1 MRFYYR
7 LIIYIFFISSFHSIM
22 FAQKSAHTTMGIASY
37 YHGWLDGKKTAN
49 GEIYNKSLMTAA
61 HPSLPFNSKVK
72 VTNLY
77 NQKSIVVR
85 INDRGPFV
93 NKRIID
99 LSRAAADS
107 LDFIYSGL
115 AKVQLTVLSYGK
127 INDAIHPQLLA
138 SLKTEKKP
146 KTETIRET
154 SLTKDTTKIETSLTK
169 KDVIVF
175 KNNKSQEITA
185 PDLKI
190 YKAIVKGNIIT
201 TSKITD
207 SSTLADI
214 TYYGL
219 QIASFKIKN
228 NAEKLLE
235 KMKLSI
241 KEEIN
246 IQEVK
251 KGNTGFFRLIIGK
264 FANEKEVFQL
274 KEKLKKEY
282 PESFMIRY

>member
-1 MRFYYR
+1 M
-7 LIIYIFFISSFHSIM
+7 L
-22 FAQKSAHTTMGIASY
+22 AQKSAHTTMGIASY

-72 VTNLY
+72 VTNLN

-107 LDFIYSGL
+107 LDFIYNGL

-127 INDAIHPQLLA
+127 TNDAIHPQLLA

-146 KTETIRET
+146 KTETIKET
-154 SLTKDTTKIETSLTK
+154 SLTKDTTNVETSLTK
-169 KDVIVF
+169 KDLIVS
-175 KNNKSQEITA
+175 NNKSQEIKVSEI
-185 PDLKI
+185 KI
-190 YKAIVKGNIIT
+190 KKTVVEENITPI
-201 TSKITD
+201 SKTTD

-219 QIASFKIKN
+219 QIGSFKIKN

-251 KGNTGFFRLIIGK
+251 KGNNGFFRLIIGK

-274 KEKLKKEY
+274 KEKLKKDY

>member
-1 MRFYYR
+1 M
-7 LIIYIFFISSFHSIM
+7 L
-22 FAQKSAHTTMGIASY
+22 AQKSAHTTMGIASY
-37 YHGWLDGKKTAN
+37 YHGWLNGKTTAN
-49 GEIYNKSLMTAA
+49 GEKYNKSLMTAA

-72 VTNLY
+72 VTNLN

-107 LDFIYSGL
+107 LDFIYNGL

-127 INDAIHPQLLA
+127 TNDVIHPQLLA

-146 KTETIRET
+146 KTKTIKEN
-154 SLTKDTTKIETSLTK
+154 SLFKDTTNIETSITK
-169 KDVIVF
+169 KDVIAF
-175 KNNKSQEITA
+175 NENKYQDITA

-190 YKAIVKGNIIT
+190 NKAIVEENIIT
-201 TSKITD
+201 TSKITE

-214 TYYGL
+214 TYYAL
-219 QIASFKIKN
+219 QIGSFKIKN

-235 KMKLSI
+235 KIKLSI

-251 KGNTGFFRLIIGK
+251 KGNTSFFRLIIGK